1 MHVGVLQVHVHVP
14 DAQSLKDKRRIVRGL
29 LDRIRA
35 KFEVAAA
42 EVEDQ
47 DVWQSAVLGFSCVSS
62 SNRHAESVMNAVLS
76 YVRESPA
83 ARVVEHEL
91 ETL

>member
-1 MHVGVLQVHVHVP
+1 MNVGLLQIVLQIP
-14 DAQSLKDKRRIVRGL
+14 DAQNLKDKRRILRGL
-29 LDRIRA
+29 LDQIKA

-42 EVEDQ
+42 EIDDQ
-47 DVWQSAVLGFSCVSS
+47 DAWQSSVVGFATVSNDRRLAAQVMDRVLAF
-62 SNRHAESVMNAVLS
+62 
-76 YVRESPA
+76 VRESPA

>member
-1 MHVGVLQVHVHVP
+1 MNVGLLQVVLQIP

-35 KFEVAAA
+35 RFEVAAG

-47 DVWQSAVLGFSCVSS
+47 DAWQSTVLGFATVS
-62 SNRHAESVMNAVLS
+62 NDARHAATVMDKVLA
-76 YVRESPA
+76 YLRESPA

>member
-1 MHVGVLQVHVHVP
+1 MNVGLLQVVLQIP
-14 DAQSLKDKRRIVRGL
+14 DAQSLKDKRRIVRGI
-29 LDRIRA
+29 LDRVRA

-47 DVWQSAVLGFSCVSS
+47 DAWQSTVLGFATVS
-62 SNRHAESVMNAVLS
+62 NDARIAAGVMDKVLAWL
-76 YVRESPA
+76 RETPA

>member
-1 MHVGVLQVHVHVP
+1 MNVGLLQVVLQIP

-29 LDRIRA
+29 IDRIRA
-35 KFEVAAA
+35 KFEVAAG
-42 EVEDQ
+42 EVDDQ
-47 DVWQSAVLGFSCVSS
+47 DAWQSAVLGFATVS
-62 SNRHAESVMNAVLS
+62 NDARHAATVMDKVLA
-76 YVRESPA
+76 YLRESPA

>member
-1 MHVGVLQVHVHVP
+1 MHVGVLQVVIHVP
-14 DAQSLKDKRRIVRGL
+14 DSQSLKDKRRIVRGL
-29 LDRIRA
+29 LDRIRQ

-42 EVEDQ
+42 EVDDQ
-47 DVWQSAVLGFSCVSS
+47 DTWQACTLGFSCVSGS
-62 SNRHAESVMNAVLS
+62 VRHAEQVMASVLE
-76 YVRESPA
+76 YVRQSPA

>member
-1 MHVGVLQVHVHVP
+1 MLQVHLHVP
-14 DAQSLKDKRRIVRGL
+14 DATSLKDKRRIVRGL
-29 LDRIRA
+29 LDRVRA

-42 EVEDQ
+42 EIEDQ
-47 DVWQSAVLGFSCVSS
+47 DVWQSAVLGFSYVSS
-62 SNRHAESVMNAVLS
+62 DARHAAQVMSKVLDWI
-76 YVRESPA
+76 RDCPA

>member
-1 MHVGVLQVHVHVP
+1 MNVGLLQVVLQIP

-29 LDRIRA
+29 LDRIKAR
-35 KFEVAAA
+35 FEVAAA
-42 EVEDQ
+42 EVDDQ
-47 DVWQSAVLGFSCVSS
+47 DSWQSSVVGFATVS
-62 SNRHAESVMNAVLS
+62 NDARHAASVMDRVLA